1 MDRIGTH
8 QYSPI
13 PSSTRKLCQPTRCFH
28 CSYLRGAP
36 WPYLCSGTWDELCS
50 PLTMIG
56 RSWNGTYRGRRE
68 KGGRLT
74 KILGRE
80 GADKRM
86 AGRLYVRVVQAVLL
100 FGSYMWVLIPPCR
113 RRPLRGFT
121 TGQNGGCQA
130 WYPNIIRKGR
140 GCIHPLGR
148 RCKWWDWRRSGYI
161 SPAARTR
168 SHNILQLVL
177 SWNFFWWR
185 IGIWEC
191 AYSGDG
197 GSSPPCISWE

>member
-36 WPYLCSGTWDELCS
+36 WPYLCSGTWDELCR

-68 KGGRLT
+68 KGDGWRRSWEGR
-74 KILGRE
+74 GRIRE
-80 GADKRM
+80 WQG
-86 AGRLYVRVVQAVLL
+86 G
-100 FGSYMWVLIPPCR
+100 YMWGWCKQCSYLGPICGYWPPCR